1 MINKGV
7 TIWRLDDQIQSSS
20 IPSNTMTDELFD
32 SMTDELGN
40 YMVDET

>member
-1 MINKGV
+1 MINNGV

-20 IPSNTMTDELFD
+20 IPSNAMTDELFD